1 LTAPLTLQG
10 LPTVGRRLSP
20 DQEHSD
26 MATIR
31 EIEARIRTVKNIEKI
46 TQAMKRVAAA
56 RLHKAQQR
64 VQGARPYA
72 ELMQQ
77 VMQRLSRAEGEVE
90 HPLLAVREERN
101 IAVIVMTSDR
111 GLCGSYNS
119 NILRKTMELLRPRD
133 PATVKLVL
141 MGRKGAGFF
150 RRHRYPIALQL
161 PLDASNVSLADVE
174 PPVRTVRSLFET
186 AEVDAV
192 YLVYSRFVNPMSQVA
207 TILPLLPLKPSE
219 PDLSPGPSPARG
231 GAGGEVQNEVI
242 LFEPAV
248 DQILARLLPRYVH
261 TQVYRA
267 LVEAVASEHGARM
280 TSMAAAS
287 DNAKDMIDR
296 LSIVRNRVRQ
306 AAITKEIAEI
316 VGGAE
321 ALK

>member
-1 LTAPLTLQG
+1 
-10 LPTVGRRLSP
+10 
-20 DQEHSD
+20 

-72 ELMQQ
+72 EMMQQ
-77 VMQRLSRAEGEVE
+77 LMQRLSSAAGEVE

-111 GLCGSYNS
+111 GLAGSYNS
-119 NILRKTMELLRPRD
+119 NIIRKTMELIRPRD
-133 PATVKLVL
+133 PATVRLVL

-174 PPVRTVRSLFET
+174 PLVRTVRGLFET

-192 YLVYSRFVNPMSQVA
+192 YVVYSRFVNPMTQVP

-219 PDLSPGPSPARG
+219 PETAPAAGHPSPARG

-242 LFEPAV
+242 IFEPPA
-248 DQILARLLPRYVH
+248 DQILARLLPRYVT

-287 DNAKDMIDR
+287 DNAEDMIKR
-296 LSIVRNRVRQ
+296 LGIVRNRARQ

-321 ALK
+321 AMK

>member
-1 LTAPLTLQG
+1 
-10 LPTVGRRLSP
+10 
-20 DQEHSD
+20 

-64 VQGARPYA
+64 VVAARPYA

-77 VMQRLSRAEGEVE
+77 VMQRLSSAAVEVE

-119 NILRKTMELLRPRD
+119 NILRKTMELIRPRD

-174 PPVRTVRSLFET
+174 PPVRTVRGLFET

-192 YLVYSRFVNPMSQVA
+192 YLVYSRFVTPMSQVA
-207 TILPLLPLKPSE
+207 TILPLLPLKPPEAAGHRPSALGFRTDGGQ
-219 PDLSPGPSPARG
+219 PTADSPPSLSPRWIRSWRACCRVTSTRRCTAPS
-231 GAGGEVQNEVI
+231 
-242 LFEPAV
+242 
-248 DQILARLLPRYVH
+248 
-261 TQVYRA
+261 
-267 LVEAVASEHGARM
+267 
-280 TSMAAAS
+280 
-287 DNAKDMIDR
+287 
-296 LSIVRNRVRQ
+296 
-306 AAITKEIAEI
+306 
-316 VGGAE
+316 
-321 ALK
+321 